1 VNSFG
6 TRRVLLEIKRTLVI
20 ALPLIGAQMLQVGN
34 GLVDTLVAGRLGTV
48 QLGAGGIGASIWFFG
63 SLLCIGVMAGLSP
76 ILSKLIGQRRRA
88 AVGAV
93 FRQGLWLGLMA
104 GSVAVAVTLLLA
116 AFLPRLSLQQE
127 MVPEVRGYL
136 TTACWSLPA
145 FAIVMA
151 CRNVCE
157 ATALTRPVLFVQ
169 FLGLLINLFA
179 DLAFG
184 LGWFGFPKLGL
195 VGIGMATSLVMISMA
210 ICLVF
215 ILMRRQRFQRF
226 ALFAAFE
233 WPVWKEIKPMLHLSV
248 PIYLGMLF
256 EAGLFFVT
264 AIQMGVLGSMEAAA
278 HNIAIGISAACYM
291 LPLGLS
297 FTLTSR
303 IGRVYGRESVSAI
316 KLRVLSGILITAVMA
331 ILTAITLLSFRHVL
345 PGVYTDDPELQRFAT
360 HLLLFAALFQL
371 SDASQVSLIG
381 MLRGLQDTRVPM
393 YINLFSYWAVAFG
406 IGFYLAHYAGYG
418 ATGLWIGLNIGLTV
432 ATIGLLIRLRIRLAQ
447 LEQSR
452 VFN

>member
-1 VNSFG
+1 MNKFD
-6 TRRVLLEIKRTLVI
+6 TRRVLLDIKRTLVL
-20 ALPLIGAQMLQVGN
+20 ALPLIGAQLLQVGN
-34 GLVDTLVAGRLGTV
+34 GLIDTLVAGRLGTV
-48 QLGAGGIGASIWFFG
+48 QLGAGGIGAALWFFG

-93 FRQGLWLGLMA
+93 FRQGLWLGLIA
-104 GSVAVAVTLLLA
+104 GMVAVLVTLVLA
-116 AFLPRLSLQQE
+116 AVLPHWSLQEE
-127 MVPEVRGYL
+127 MVPEIRRYL
-136 TTACWSLPA
+136 LTACWSLPA

-157 ATALTRPVLFVQ
+157 ATALTKPVLFVQ
-169 FLGLLINLFA
+169 FLGLVINLFA

-195 VGIGMATSLVMISMA
+195 VGIGMATSIVTITMA
-210 ICLVF
+210 VCLII
-215 ILMRRQRFQRF
+215 ILMRRKRFERF

-233 WPVWKEIKPMLHLSV
+233 WPQWKEIGPMLHLSI
-248 PIYLGMLF
+248 PIYLGLLF

-264 AIQMGVLGSMEAAA
+264 AIQMGIFGALEAAA
-278 HNIAIGISAACYM
+278 HNIAIGISAVCYM

-297 FTLTSR
+297 FVLTAR
-303 IGRVYGRESVSAI
+303 IGRVYGRESISAI
-316 KLRVLSGILITAVMA
+316 KLRVLSGIIITASMA
-331 ILTAITLLSFRHVL
+331 MVTATALLVFRHAL
-345 PGVYTDDPELQRFAT
+345 PGVYTNDPELHRFAT
-360 HLLLFAALFQL
+360 HLLLFAAIFQL

-406 IGFYLAHYAGYG
+406 IGYYLAHHAGFG
-418 ATGLWIGLNIGLTV
+418 ATGLWIGLIIGLTV
-432 ATIGLLIRLRIRLAQ
+432 ATIGLLIRLRVRLQQ
-447 LEQSR
+447 LEDPR
-452 VFN
+452 AFV